1 MATKNQDRRL
11 TEEETALWRG
21 LPGWFRQR
29 NDPTAPLPGD
39 LREGVN
45 VQSSSFSLFL
55 FPARRQANA

>member
-39 LREGVN
+39 LRQGVRAAA
-45 VQSSSFSLFL
+45 
-55 FPARRQANA
+55 PPEERRQD